1 LAAEAGDFKVFAGI
15 FAGAQLITRAMGREL
30 LIIFVKA
37 PRPGHV
43 KTRIAEVIGPQPAAD
58 AYLALVGILI
68 GNLRTLPNVEV
79 RYTPDDAFLE
89 IPQWLQP
96 TWKTAPQGQ
105 GDLGERLVKACRDG
119 FKHGAERVV
128 VIGSDAP
135 EILRE
140 DIEAAWSALNDHDVV
155 LGPAED
161 GGYWLIGLKS
171 EQPALFEG
179 IAWSTSSVCEETVK
193 RAESNGLK
201 VHLLRKLSDIDT
213 IEDLGRFQSRVAP

>member
-1 LAAEAGDFKVFAGI
+1 MPRD
-15 FAGAQLITRAMGREL
+15 L

-43 KTRIAEVIGPQPAAD
+43 KTRIAEAMGPQLAAD

-68 GNLRTLPNVEV
+68 GNLRTLPHVEV
-79 RYTPDDAFLE
+79 RYTPDDAYLE
-89 IPQWLQP
+89 IPQWVQP
-96 TWKTAPQGQ
+96 TWKTAAQGQ
-105 GDLGERLVKACRDG
+105 GDLGERLVKAFHDG
-119 FKHGAERVV
+119 FRSGAERVV

-140 DIEAAWSALNDHDVV
+140 DIEAAWSSLNEHAVV

-179 IAWSTSSVCEETVK
+179 ISWSTNSVFEETME
-193 RAESNGLK
+193 RADAAGLK
-201 VHLLRKLSDIDT
+201 VHLLRKLSDVDT
-213 IEDLGRFQSRVAP
+213 IEDWRRFQSRIAH

>member
-1 LAAEAGDFKVFAGI
+1 LAAATRDFKVFAGI
-15 FAGAQLITRAMGREL
+15 FARAPLITRAMPRDL

-43 KTRIAEVIGPQPAAD
+43 KTRIAEVIGAQPAAD

-79 RYTPDDAFLE
+79 RYTPDDAYLE

-96 TWKTAPQGQ
+96 TWKTAPQGP
-105 GDLGERLVKACRDG
+105 GDLGERLVNAFRDG
-119 FKHGAERVV
+119 FMKGNERIAI
-128 VIGSDAP
+128 IGSDAP
-135 EILRE
+135 DVSRE
-140 DIEAAWSALNDHDVV
+140 DIEAAWSALGDHEVA

-179 IAWSTSSVCEETVK
+179 ISWSSSSVFDETMD
-193 RAESNGLK
+193 RASAAGFK
-201 VHLLRKLSDIDT
+201 VQVLRKLSDIDT
-213 IEDLGRFQSRVAP
+213 IEDWRRFRSRIAP

>member
-1 LAAEAGDFKVFAGI
+1 LAAVTRDFKVFAGI
-15 FAGAQLITRAMGREL
+15 FTRAPLITRAMARDV

-43 KTRIAEVIGPQPAAD
+43 KTRIAEVIGRQPAAD

-105 GDLGERLVKACRDG
+105 GDLGERLVNAFRDG
-119 FKHGAERVV
+119 FRCAERVV
-128 VIGSDAP
+128 IIGSDAP
-135 EILRE
+135 EISRE
-140 DIEAAWSALNDHDVV
+140 DIEAAWKALDDYDLV

-179 IAWSTSSVCEETVK
+179 ISWSSSSVFNETMD
-193 RAESNGLK
+193 RATAAGLK
-201 VHLLRKLSDIDT
+201 VHLLRKLQDIDT
-213 IEDLGRFQSRVAP
+213 IEDLRRFQSRITP